1 MESINDNN
9 TLNIQSKNASIIRGG
24 VVDSYNGNKYT
35 SLLANDSIVQTMEL
49 LEKDA
54 DSTRLRYNEFRI
66 NRLAKALSYVTK
78 RVSR

>member
-35 SLLANDSIVQTMEL
+35 SLLANDSIV
-49 LEKDA
+49 
-54 DSTRLRYNEFRI
+54 
-66 NRLAKALSYVTK
+66 
-78 RVSR
+78 